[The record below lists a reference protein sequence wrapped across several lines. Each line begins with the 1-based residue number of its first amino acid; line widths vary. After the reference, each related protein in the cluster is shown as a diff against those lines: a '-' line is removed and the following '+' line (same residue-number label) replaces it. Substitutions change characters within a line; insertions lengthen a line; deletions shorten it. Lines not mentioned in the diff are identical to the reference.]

1 MKDKPIYLIVTG
13 LLPEPGVWQGS
24 YVEDQA
30 NALIREGT
38 YKVVVMKPYSC
49 YGQGE
54 DYSLSHFRVLRFKD
68 YTLPSWIYPNA
79 FCDWLSGRS
88 LLKKLCQE
96 NIDPMQIAVC
106 HTHVGSL
113 AHYGLTIKNVNPKCL
128 AVVQHHGFDVM
139 GLTSGKFHN
148 FEWHRKL
155 CVRYGVKMC
164 NAVDLN
170 IGVSQLTLQYVKDNP
185 GINLKHEYVL
195 YNGVDTSLFS
205 SSIAH
210 RPSSI
215 THKPLFTIG
224 CIANFWPLKDQM
236 TLLRALNVL
245 VADGERDIKVKFVGH
260 GATLGMCR
268 QYVTDHNLQDYVD
281 FLSEV
286 GHEQLPAFY
295 QSLDLFVLPSYW
307 EAFGCVYTEA
317 YASGVPFVG
326 VKGQGIGEI
335 ILAEEQ
341 DRWLIDKG
349 DYQHLAEIILRVM
362 KNPKETQRLTQ
373 SMDIND
379 TIGAYVKQIESFK

>member
-1 MKDKPIYLIVTG
+1 MKDKPIYLIITG

-30 NALIREGT
+30 KALIREGT
-38 YKVVVMKPYSC
+38 YRVVVMKPYSF
-49 YGQGE
+49 YAKGE
-54 DYSLSHFRVLRFKD
+54 DYDLSHFRVLRFKD
-68 YTLPSWIYPNA
+68 YTLPSRIYPNSI
-79 FCDWLSGRS
+79 CDKLSGRS
-88 LLKKLCQE
+88 LLAKLKKE
-96 NIDPMQIAVC
+96 GIDPKQIAVC
-106 HTHVGSL
+106 HTHVTSN
-113 AHYGLTIKNVNPKCL
+113 AHYALAIKKANPKCL
-128 AVVQHHGFDVM
+128 AIVQHHGFDVM
-139 GLTSGKFHN
+139 CVTDGKLS
-148 FEWHRKL
+148 EKQWHKAL

-164 NAVDLN
+164 NAMDIN
-170 IGVSQLTLQYVKDNP
+170 IGVSHQALQYVHDNP
-185 GINLKHEYVL
+185 GINLKREFVL
-195 YNGVDTSLFS
+195 YNGVDTSIFTPK
-205 SSIAH
+205 A
-210 RPSSI
+210 RVNE
-215 THKPLFTIG
+215 HKPLFTIG

-245 VADGERDIKVKFVGH
+245 VTDGERNIKVKFVGH
-260 GATLGMCR
+260 GATLGMCQ

-335 ILAEEQ
+335 IPEEEQ
-341 DRWLIDKG
+341 DRWLIGKG

-373 SMDIND
+373 SMDIDD
-379 TIGAYVKQIESFK
+379 TIGTYVKQIEAFK